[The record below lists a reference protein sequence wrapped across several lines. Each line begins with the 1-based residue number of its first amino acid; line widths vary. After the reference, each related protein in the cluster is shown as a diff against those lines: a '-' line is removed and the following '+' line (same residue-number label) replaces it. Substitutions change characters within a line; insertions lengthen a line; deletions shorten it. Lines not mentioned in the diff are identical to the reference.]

1 MKFQPKREIKKVSYN
16 ILRFGLP
23 TVTLTLLYI
32 AIYTYIYSA
41 RPWAIQT
48 TMTLVPEMLE
58 HALMSLAL
66 ILGGS
71 LITEYMLQP

>member
-23 TVTLTLLYI
+23 AVTFTLLYI

-41 RPWAIQT
+41 RPLEAPTI
-48 TMTLVPEMLE
+48 MKLVPEMLE
-58 HALMSLAL
+58 HAMMSLAL

-71 LITEYMLQP
+71 LITEYMA